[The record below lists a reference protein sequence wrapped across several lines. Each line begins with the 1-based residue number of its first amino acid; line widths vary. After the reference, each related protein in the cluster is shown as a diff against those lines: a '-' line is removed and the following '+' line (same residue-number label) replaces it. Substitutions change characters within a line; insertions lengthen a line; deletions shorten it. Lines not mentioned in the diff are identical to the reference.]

1 VLVYGFQLLRQ
12 GLIYLVKRCWLSSA
26 EAPKLGFKG
35 LDLMIAIAAH
45 LIVVPFLWAF
55 DYDRDPESIAECHD
69 CINIQAK
76 EAEDENLFSFL
87 FDTSE

>member
-1 VLVYGFQLLRQ
+1 
-12 GLIYLVKRCWLSSA
+12 
-26 EAPKLGFKG
+26 
-35 LDLMIAIAAH
+35 MIAIAAH

-69 CINIQAK
+69 CINTQAK

>member
-1 VLVYGFQLLRQ
+1 
-12 GLIYLVKRCWLSSA
+12 
-26 EAPKLGFKG
+26 
-35 LDLMIAIAAH
+35 MIAIAAH

-55 DYDRDPESIAECHD
+55 DYDRDPESIADCHD
-69 CINIQAK
+69 SITRQTQ

>member
-1 VLVYGFQLLRQ
+1 MYRFQLLRQ
-12 GLIYLVKRCWLSSA
+12 RLLYTLVDFWVPTA
-26 EAPKLGFKG
+26 EDEELEFKG
-35 LDLMIAIAAH
+35 FDLMIAIAAH

-69 CINIQAK
+69 CINTQAK

-87 FDTSE
+87 FDISE

>member
-1 VLVYGFQLLRQ
+1 
-12 GLIYLVKRCWLSSA
+12 
-26 EAPKLGFKG
+26 
-35 LDLMIAIAAH
+35 MIAIAAH